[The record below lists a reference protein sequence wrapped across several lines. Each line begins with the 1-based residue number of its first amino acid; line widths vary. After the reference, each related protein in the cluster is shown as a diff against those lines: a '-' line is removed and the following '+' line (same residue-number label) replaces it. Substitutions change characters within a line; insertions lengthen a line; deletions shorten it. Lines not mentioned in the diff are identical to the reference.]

1 MFMKLFR
8 LVPGR
13 VWLLALGL
21 GVMVG
26 GWLWH
31 QAETARLE
39 LAVTEAQFEAESLRR
54 GRDAW
59 QERAN
64 RYRDD
69 LAIAI
74 AEQAHAERAVRE
86 LQAELADRGARYRK
100 LQARIRQA
108 PEADDGP
115 VAPVLRDALEALP

>member
-8 LVPGR
+8 LLPGR
-13 VWLLALGL
+13 MWLIGAL
-21 GVMVG
+21 VAAMAG

-39 LAVTEAQFEAESLRR
+39 LAVTEAQFEAEALRR

-59 QERAN
+59 QARAN

-69 LAIAI
+69 LVTAI

-86 LQAELADRGARYRK
+86 LQASLAEIDERYRT
-100 LQARIRQA
+100 LRGRIAQA
-108 PEADDGP
+108 PEADDGE
-115 VAPVLRDALEALP
+115 VAPVLRDTLEALP

>member
-8 LVPGR
+8 LLPGR
-13 VWLLALGL
+13 VWLIGAL
-21 GVMVG
+21 VAAMAG

-31 QAETARLE
+31 QTETARLE
-39 LAVTEAQFEAESLRR
+39 LAVTEAQFEAEALRR

-59 QERAN
+59 QARAN

-69 LAIAI
+69 LVTAI

-86 LQAELADRGARYRK
+86 LQASLAEIDARYRT
-100 LQARIRQA
+100 LRGRIEQA
-108 PEADDGP
+108 PEADDGA
-115 VAPVLRDALEALP
+115 VAPVLRDTLEALP